1 MWKTIKVLFLVWS
14 SHLQK
19 SKQNCKRPGCEKLRT
34 QMYGENNSIHIFNIK
49 ITINFLLNHLWWWIY
64 VRFENCEIAIHSQSV
79 VPQPSPPTKWR
90 FDWEIGRIWDILAS
104 PCTKISHSSFNIL
117 LHLIYL
123 GPLQNIV
130 AIISTEGARRRPIL
144 EDLWPMITIHP
155 TYSSEWTKQA

>member
-1 MWKTIKVLFLVWS
+1 
-14 SHLQK
+14 
-19 SKQNCKRPGCEKLRT
+19 
-34 QMYGENNSIHIFNIK
+34 MYVEDNSIHIFNIQSVQK
-49 ITINFLLNHLWWWIY
+49 SSFEPLMMMVY

-79 VPQPSPPTKWR
+79 VPQPSPPAKWR

-130 AIISTEGARRRPIL
+130 AIISTEGARRRPIS
-144 EDLWPMITIHP
+144 EDL
-155 TYSSEWTKQA
+155 